1 MNGNVIIMV
10 DIGSLETNDSY
21 RIIEKKKKEEELKQ
35 FHRNLLKN
43 FSLQNVIEYLTILNA
58 DKVLEFVDETLE
70 QLQIALGRRFSAK
83 TVIGLNIHISCLVER
98 LVKKTPIMSHM
109 DEEVFVKERISS
121 NTCR

>member
-70 QLQIALGRRFSAK
+70 QLQIALGRRFCTK
-83 TVIGLNIHISCLVER
+83 TIIGLNIHISCLVE
-98 LVKKTPIMSHM
+98 LPISEIHYVW
-109 DEEVFVKERISS
+109 DYIYHDAS
-121 NTCR
+121 

>member
-70 QLQIALGRRFSAK
+70 
-83 TVIGLNIHISCLVER
+83 
-98 LVKKTPIMSHM
+98 
-109 DEEVFVKERISS
+109 
-121 NTCR
+121 